1 MWTASHHEAPGVG
14 PGIVLKPGG
23 MSDQTNKIP
32 PDSDLPMDAREA
44 AYEQFVL
51 DNLPRNY
58 LGHFIHGMLGMTGFR
73 LVNAPTFVPAY
84 LHILSGSDTVVGLGL
99 ALQQAGSVVSQI
111 WGANLIEHRPS
122 VMPIAMIM
130 GALMRVPILVMAAA
144 GWVLDGPPLVIT
156 LLISLFFLGVFSG
169 PQRVTFQFLMAKVI
183 PVRRRGRLQAW
194 RNMTGGLI
202 AAGLSYIAG
211 RYLIDGHVLGNGYS
225 ATFLLAFFLTTA
237 GLMVLRALMR
247 EPVPP
252 SVRDAVPML
261 TRIGEFPA
269 LLKGDRSFSDFLI
282 VLCLANAGRIAGPFY
297 IVYAAHVIHLDG
309 AHIGLLSL
317 AYLGADTLA
326 NLVWG
331 YLGDRTGF
339 KKVMIGALILWIIA
353 TVILVQSDSPL
364 PLFIAFFGL
373 GAAQCGYLMASQT
386 MVLEFGAREDIA
398 MRLALSGTVEGA
410 LSALAPIAGGLLAL
424 SFGHAGLFYIS
435 ILCEILA
442 LAMLARV
449 VEPRRI

>member
-1 MWTASHHEAPGVG
+1 
-14 PGIVLKPGG
+14 
-23 MSDQTNKIP
+23 MSNQDDIIP
-32 PDSDLPMDAREA
+32 PGADLPIEVREA

-84 LHILSGSDTVVGLGL
+84 LHLLSGSDTVVGLGL
-99 ALQQAGSVVSQI
+99 ALQQAGGVVSQI
-111 WGANLIEHRPS
+111 WGANLIEHRAR
-122 VMPIAMIM
+122 VLPIAMIM
-130 GALMRVPILVMAAA
+130 GTLMRVPILIMAIA
-144 GWVLDGPPLVIT
+144 GWVLDGPPLVAV
-156 LLISLFFLGVFSG
+156 LLICLFFLGVFSG

-202 AAGLSYIAG
+202 AAGLSYVAG

-225 ATFLLAFFLTTA
+225 ATFLLAFFLTSA

-247 EPVPP
+247 EPIPP

-261 TRIGEFPA
+261 TRIAEFPA
-269 LLKGDRSFSDFLI
+269 LLKGDPGFSTFLI

-297 IVYAAHVIHLDG
+297 IVYAAHVINLDG

-326 NLVWG
+326 NLIWG

-339 KKVMIGALILWIIA
+339 KTVMIGALGVWMAA
-353 TVILVQSDSPL
+353 TALLVLSAEPL
-364 PLFIAFFGL
+364 ALFIAFFGL
-373 GAAQCGYLMASQT
+373 GAAQCGYMMASQT

-424 SFGHAGLFYIS
+424 SFGHAGLFYVS
-435 ILCEILA
+435 IAFEALA
-442 LAMLARV
+442 LAVLWARV
-449 VEPRRI
+449 TDPRHI